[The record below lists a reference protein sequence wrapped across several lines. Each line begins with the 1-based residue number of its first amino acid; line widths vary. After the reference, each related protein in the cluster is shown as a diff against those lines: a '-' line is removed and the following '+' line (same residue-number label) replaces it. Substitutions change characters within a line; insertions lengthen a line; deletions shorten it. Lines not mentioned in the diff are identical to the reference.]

1 MGQRKAPNERN
12 SRSPLGDVFATTDVS
27 WLDVTSSVS
36 GALANKDGP
45 PAMAGLVGMDGLC
58 GDGGL
63 LSKVTGRRSN
73 GEDANELEEDAEG
86 N

>member
-1 MGQRKAPNERN
+1 M
-12 SRSPLGDVFATTDVS
+12 
-27 WLDVTSSVS
+27 TSSVS

-45 PAMAGLVGMDGLC
+45 PAIAGLVGMDGLC